1 MSTIHIIGI
10 GGIGASFVARYLVHR
25 GHTVTGSDMAE
36 NSTVREL
43 KEEGIT
49 IHIGH
54 TRSNIQDDVE
64 LVLISPAVLSGKPDE
79 YMYVL
84 EKNIPHKTWQEYLGD
99 ITAKSKTIAV
109 CGAHGKSTTT
119 GMVAMMLID
128 AGLDPTVMIGTKLAE
143 FGGKNIRVGQSDILV
158 IEADEFHDNFLS
170 YTPTYV
176 ICTSYEADH
185 LDYFGTEA
193 RYRESFVKFFSKAK
207 ENGGKIYLH
216 AHTEAECIAE
226 EVGVSAHAVSGM
238 IDFPLQVLG
247 QHNKENAS
255 LVYAL
260 GLDMGLS
267 PDAASKGLQAFKG
280 TWRRM
285 EYIGN
290 LGELAVFD
298 DYAHH
303 PTEVKATLQAFKQDT
318 PHKDI
323 IAVFQP
329 HQHSRTRNFL
339 DAFAHSFGDA
349 KTAFILDI
357 YASRDT
363 EEDKKS
369 VHATDLVE
377 AINNIHTGLASYA
390 PDLTVLS
397 HELRSIAEKK
407 PNAVLVFMGAGS
419 ISDFARSIV

>member
-1 MSTIHIIGI
+1 MSNIHVIGI
-10 GGIGASFVARYLVHR
+10 GGIGASFVARYLVYH
-25 GHTVTGSDMAE
+25 GHSVTGSDMSE

-54 TRSNIQDDVE
+54 TRDNIPADVD

-79 YMYVL
+79 FMYVM
-84 EKNIPHKTWQEYLGD
+84 EHNIPYKTWQEYLGS
-99 ITAKSKTIAV
+99 ITANSRTIAV

-185 LDYFGTEA
+185 LDYFGTEE
-193 RYRESFVKFFSKAK
+193 RYRESFVTFFSKAK
-207 ENGGKIYLH
+207 ENGGKIYVH
-216 AHTEAECIAE
+216 ANSEAQHIAK
-226 EVGVSAHAVSGM
+226 EVGASIHAVDSV
-238 IDFPLQVLG
+238 IEFPLNVLG
-247 QHNKENAS
+247 YHNRENAS

-267 PDAASKGLQAFKG
+267 HEAASKGLQTFRG

-285 EYIGN
+285 EHIGD
-290 LGELAVFD
+290 LAGVPVYD

-303 PTEVKATLQAFKQDT
+303 PTEVKATLHAFKNDM
-318 PHKDI
+318 PGKDI

-329 HQHSRTRNFL
+329 HQYSRTRNFL
-339 DAFAHSFGDA
+339 DAFANSFNDA
-349 KTAFILDI
+349 INSYILDI

-363 EEDKKS
+363 EEDKQS
-369 VHATDLVE
+369 VHATDLVT
-377 AINNIHTGLASYA
+377 AINSRAPGHAEYA
-390 PDLTVLS
+390 PDLQLLTQKLKEIV
-397 HELRSIAEKK
+397 EKN

-419 ISDFARSIV
+419 ISDFARSLV